1 MINTMELSPKQDKM
15 DQIIAELSSDID
27 EINHNSDTINSAGST
42 APVLS
47 EQDRM
52 EQIIAELSNN
62 IDEINHNSNKNDP
75 ADPEPVL
82 EKPDKADE
90 AVSDLSTDAGLTDA
104 DTISSYSKNQDDN
117 NDSDDFCVLDDEEIE
132 EFDVNSLCESND
144 ENETQGKLDSS
155 NAETIRIMPLP
166 VIDDD
171 VEENEDD
178 IDSYNKDS
186 ALKDDR
192 SQTNK
197 QVAGKTAVVVSV
209 VFIVAFISGWF
220 INDMK
225 IMRNLYMEAP
235 DNYHVEN
242 IYQTLPASDN
252 SHPGDDILK
261 KSLEEID
268 RIRNASIEKQKKIA
282 NLITYYENSIHGIE
296 VELINEKHEKNIT
309 FFQQAI
315 TNKKIELGLRT
326 IQRRRFYIENLKRPY
341 EQLLLGIE
349 ELFYI
354 KRKTEIDIRMIPFS
368 TGIDIRELAKN
379 IHAIIQ
385 KHIITMNNF
394 KIDTEQIQNVQF
406 NQLEAIWEGLSSIKP
421 VQRDNN
427 IVTQY
432 DNETIWKEI
441 CNGNFSRINLLTD
454 LSSDAAACLSKW
466 KGKDLYLNGLS
477 TIQPDVVKHL
487 ASWKGEWICLN
498 GLSELSPEIAKLL
511 SKWKGKRLSFN
522 GLKELS
528 GHSAGYLSKWKGN
541 QIELVGIEKLPADTS
556 KYLLKWSKSGGT
568 LYMDNKL
575 LKRIK

>member
-1 MINTMELSPKQDKM
+1 MK
-15 DQIIAELSSDID
+15 DI
-27 EINHNSDTINSAGST
+27 EIT
-42 APVLS
+42 
-47 EQDRM
+47 R
-52 EQIIAELSNN
+52 
-62 IDEINHNSNKNDP
+62 
-75 ADPEPVL
+75 
-82 EKPDKADE
+82 
-90 AVSDLSTDAGLTDA
+90 
-104 DTISSYSKNQDDN
+104 
-117 NDSDDFCVLDDEEIE
+117 
-132 EFDVNSLCESND
+132 
-144 ENETQGKLDSS
+144 
-155 NAETIRIMPLP
+155 
-166 VIDDD
+166 
-171 VEENEDD
+171 
-178 IDSYNKDS
+178 DSYIQ
-186 ALKDDR
+186 
-192 SQTNK
+192 SQ
-197 QVAGKTAVVVSV
+197 
-209 VFIVAFISGWF
+209 
-220 INDMK
+220 
-225 IMRNLYMEAP
+225 
-235 DNYHVEN
+235 DNHHVEN
-242 IYQTLPASDN
+242 MSPSLKASDSN
-252 SHPGDDILK
+252 YPEDAVLA

-282 NLITYYENSIHGIE
+282 NLITYYENSIYDME
-296 VELINEKHEKNIT
+296 VELINEKHEKNIAS
-309 FFQQAI
+309 FQQAI

-326 IQRRRFYIENLKRPY
+326 IQRRKFYIENLKSPY

-406 NQLEAIWEGLSSIKP
+406 NQLEAIWESLSSIKP
-421 VQRDNN
+421 AQRDNN

-487 ASWKGEWICLN
+487 VSWKGEWICLN

-528 GHSAGYLSKWKGN
+528 GRSAGYLSKWKGN
-541 QIELVGIEKLPADTS
+541 QMELVGIEKLPAETS